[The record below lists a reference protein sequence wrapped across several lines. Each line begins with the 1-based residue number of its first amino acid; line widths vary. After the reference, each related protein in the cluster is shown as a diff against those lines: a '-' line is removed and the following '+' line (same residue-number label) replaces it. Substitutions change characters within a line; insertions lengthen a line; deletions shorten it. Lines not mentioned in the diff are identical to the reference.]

1 MHKRARVHNNVKIED
16 LLLEKTYFRLTSFI
30 LLIVFLKTISTGFVD
45 ITENKVSLFFVLEKK
60 LVPKIRLFLCFG
72 LHKVIV

>member
-45 ITENKVSLFFVLEKK
+45 ITENKVSLFFVLEKN
-60 LVPKIRLFLCFG
+60 LCLNSTVFMFRST
-72 LHKVIV
+72 